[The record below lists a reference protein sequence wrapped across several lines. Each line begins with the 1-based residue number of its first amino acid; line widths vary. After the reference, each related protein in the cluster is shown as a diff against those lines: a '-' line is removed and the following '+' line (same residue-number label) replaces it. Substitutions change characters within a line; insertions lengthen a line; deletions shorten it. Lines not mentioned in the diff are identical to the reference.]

1 MSDFIHDDPS
11 FYEDFLVEAQEHF
24 ASMEQNFL
32 TLESHPG
39 DLEVLNGIF
48 RSVHTIKGAAGF
60 LGLDAVQG
68 LAHHGEN
75 ILDDLRKGRMA
86 VTPDVT
92 ETLFE
97 TVDVLKVLVNDV
109 GIALRGQGELVN
121 PDTSEIINRLE
132 ALRGDGGSAT
142 PAADGGAKSAP
153 KKASVNFPDSFSDVP
168 QDTKTKIADA
178 VTEGKKVMALRAK
191 LLPAIVGTLFDPVRM
206 FSMVDLVGEP
216 LSSVKLPIPE
226 SARQPWQTE
235 QYAFDLLMA
244 FSLTETPEMV
254 ARLYGG
260 IKNAEMRYFSFKG
273 DGMVEELTFSAT
285 APVATAKAPPPPP
298 AATAAPPPAA
308 AATAPPPPAATHPA
322 ADGGGLHPLDPAA
335 GGMPKSDKSADT
347 IRVSQ
352 AKLDNFMNV
361 VGELIMS
368 KTMVNHVVERFEGS
382 NFGEAVAALVAD
394 LHRASTSLDQVSKEI
409 QASVMSIR
417 MVPVKSVFSKFP
429 RMLRDLAKG
438 SGKKIELQMVGEET
452 EIDKSLIEELGDPL
466 IHLIRNS
473 ADHGIELP
481 EVRKAAGK
489 PETGLVVLR
498 ARHEGD
504 SVVVE
509 IEDDGKG
516 IDPVIIKAKAV
527 EKGLVTQERADV
539 LTNVEIVDLI
549 FAPGFSTAAT
559 ITDISGRGV
568 GMDVVRSNVRRLNG
582 SVLVNSVP
590 GKGSL
595 FTLKLPLTLAIIDA
609 LLMKSN
615 ERIFALPGASVEETL
630 LVTRKELAYLTR
642 RKAINLRGE
651 VLGISLLSELLNLK
665 DNHPQ
670 DESESEEAS
679 AKQPA
684 KQQASSIPVV
694 VVSAGGRRMGL
705 VVDAFVKRQEMVI
718 KPLAPYLASLP
729 GISGASI
736 MGDGGVVL
744 ILDPAELI
752 TMAVQVA
759 S

>member
-39 DLEVLNGIF
+39 DLEILNGIF

-109 GIALRGQGELVN
+109 GIALRGQGEIAN
-121 PDTSEIINRLE
+121 PDTSGIINRLE
-132 ALRGDGGSAT
+132 ALRGGGGSAA
-142 PAADGGAKSAP
+142 PAADGGGAKPAP
-153 KKASVNFPDSFSDVP
+153 KKAAVNFPDSFSDVP
-168 QDTKTKIADA
+168 EDSKAKISDA
-178 VTEGKKVMALRAK
+178 VADGKKVMALRAK

-216 LSSVKLPIPE
+216 LTSIKLPIPE

-244 FSLTETPEMV
+244 FSLIETPDMV

-260 IKNAEMRYFSFKG
+260 IKNAEIRYFNFKG
-273 DGMVEELTFSAT
+273 DGMVEELTFST
-285 APVATAKAPPPPP
+285 TGPVATTKAPPPPP
-298 AATAAPPPAA
+298 PAAAAAPPPAA
-308 AATAPPPPAATHPA
+308 AAAAAPPPAAATHPA
-322 ADGGGLHPLDPAA
+322 ADGGLHPLDSAA
-335 GGMPKSDKSADT
+335 GGAAKPDKSADT

-352 AKLDNFMNV
+352 AKLDTFMNV

-368 KTMVNHVVERFEGS
+368 KTMVNHVVEQFEGA
-382 NFGEAVAALVAD
+382 NFGDAVAALVAE

-527 EKGLVTQERADV
+527 EKGLITQERADV
-539 LTNVEIVDLI
+539 LTNDEIINLI

-630 LVTRKELAYLTR
+630 LVTKKELAYLTK

-665 DNHPQ
+665 DPQ
-670 DESESEEAS
+670 DEAEGEGAD
-679 AKQPA
+679 AKQPV

-752 TMAVQVA
+752 TLAVQVA